1 MDGWETRGYYVLET
15 ITANNNGTFYISG
28 DKFLKAMGTVKMN
41 PHRVTFHGEWLKGEP
56 STSEGAS
63 YMDFVM
69 MEAPAETEEPT
80 ETQEPVVDE
89 NLPEEVITAI
99 EAADLRKE
107 VSEASAIYDA
117 QGRTRL
123 TLQKGLNLIR
133 KQDGTVKKVFLK

>member
-41 PHRVTFHGEWLKGEP
+41 PHRVTFHGEWLKGVP
-56 STSEGAS
+56 STSEGAN

-89 NLPEEVITAI
+89 NLPEEVITAL
-99 EAADLRKE
+99 ETADLRKE
-107 VSEASAIYDA
+107 ASEAIAIYDA
-117 QGRTRL
+117 QGRTRQ

>member
-69 MEAPAETEEPT
+69 MESPAETEEPT

-89 NLPEEVITAI
+89 NLPEEVITAL
-99 EAADLRKE
+99 ETADLRKE
-107 VSEASAIYDA
+107 ASEAIAIYDA
-117 QGRTRL
+117 QGRTRQ